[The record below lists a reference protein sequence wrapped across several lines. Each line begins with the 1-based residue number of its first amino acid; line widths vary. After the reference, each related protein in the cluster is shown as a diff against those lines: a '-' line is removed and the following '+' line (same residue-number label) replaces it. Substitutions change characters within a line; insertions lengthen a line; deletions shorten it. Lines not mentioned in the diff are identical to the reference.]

1 MISRLTGEVILKRPP
16 HLIVDV
22 NGVGYEMQ
30 APMSTFYNLPEP
42 GERTTLLTHLL
53 VRDDAHTLYAFLSEY
68 DRGLFRALLKIS
80 GIGAKIALAILS
92 GMETAAFK
100 GCVLDNDVEA
110 LVRIPGIGRKTAE
123 RLVLEM
129 KTRFNDD
136 YWMQLGDGAEAGKAK
151 GVTDHGAA
159 AVQALIAL
167 GYKAGNARRMVKQ
180 VGGSGAS
187 VEEIIKAALR
197 SSFTDG

>member
-1 MISRLTGEVILKRPP
+1 MISRLSGEIILKRPP
-16 HLIVDV
+16 QLIIDV

-30 APMSTFYNLPEP
+30 APMSTFYNLPEA

-68 DRGLFRALLKIS
+68 DRSLFRALIRIS

-92 GMETAAFK
+92 GMEAAAFK
-100 GCVLDNDVEA
+100 GCVLDGDVEA
-110 LVRIPGIGRKTAE
+110 LVRIPGIGKKTAE

-136 YWMQLGDGAEAGKAK
+136 YWMQLGGTGEAK
-151 GVTDHGAA
+151 TDAA
-159 AVQALIAL
+159 DHSRAAIQALVAL
-167 GYKAGNARRMVKQ
+167 GYKAGDARRMVKNADLP
-180 VGGSGAS
+180 GAS
-187 VEEIIKAALR
+187 VEEIIKNALKL
-197 SSFTDG
+197 SLA